1 MHCSRKRLPLN
12 ASHWRLAVLGLV
24 FAALANHSES
34 KTLVIYPKQESA
46 NTFPEQVLRLALHE
60 ADMDFELRASD
71 TPMPQGRALQQLASG
86 KDVNVVWSMTS
97 KEREQK
103 LRPIRIP
110 IDKGLLGWR
119 MFLINKVD
127 AAKFAKV
134 KTLDDLRQLQAGQG
148 HDWPDTEI
156 LRFNGLNVQV
166 STSYESLFTMLR
178 AQRFDY
184 FPRSIIEIWD
194 EQRSFGG
201 TNFEIERTVLLHYP
215 TAFYFFVKKDDRN
228 LAKAI
233 ETGLNTA
240 IANGKFE
247 QLFQLTYG
255 DVVQRAR
262 VQSRTKLQLAN
273 PLLPPS
279 TPLERSELWV
289 HF

>member
-1 MHCSRKRLPLN
+1 MDFRSAHLNTLQSRMTQVALI
-12 ASHWRLAVLGLV
+12 
-24 FAALANHSES
+24 AALTVLSHQPRAG
-34 KTLVIYPKQESA
+34 TLVIYPKQESA
-46 NTFPEQVLRLALHE
+46 NTFPEKVLRLALHE
-60 ADMDFELRASD
+60 ASLDFELRASD

-86 KDVNVVWSMTS
+86 RDVNVVWSMTS
-97 KEREQK
+97 KERELK

-119 MFLINKVD
+119 LLLINKVD

-233 ETGLNTA
+233 EAGLNTA

-273 PLLPPS
+273 PLLPPQ
-279 TPLERSELWV
+279 RR
-289 HF
+289 